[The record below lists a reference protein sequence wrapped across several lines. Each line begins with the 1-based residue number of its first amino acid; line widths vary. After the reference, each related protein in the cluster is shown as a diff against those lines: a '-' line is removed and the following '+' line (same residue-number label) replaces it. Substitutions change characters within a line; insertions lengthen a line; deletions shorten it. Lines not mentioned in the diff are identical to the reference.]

1 MYCSIPLEY
10 TIRGDVVVT
19 DVAVD
24 VIIVKGC
31 RIGVRAVVEY
41 VVEYFVLNFVVVFAM
56 YLVSILVVSSCK
68 ETCNVLCN
76 NTLVD
81 CAYCYES
88 VFKRCL

>member
-1 MYCSIPLEY
+1 M
-10 TIRGDVVVT
+10 
-19 DVAVD
+19 VATVVD
-24 VIIVKGC
+24 VIIVKGY
-31 RIGVRAVVEY
+31 RLSVRDVVEY
-41 VVEYFVLNFVVVFAM
+41 VVEYFVLNFVVVFVM